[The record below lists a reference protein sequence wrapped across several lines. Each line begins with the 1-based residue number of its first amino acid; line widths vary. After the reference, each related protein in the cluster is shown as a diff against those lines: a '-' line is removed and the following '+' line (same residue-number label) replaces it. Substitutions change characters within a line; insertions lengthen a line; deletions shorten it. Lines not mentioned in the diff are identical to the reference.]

1 MKKLHLIKKLPVNGA
16 LVLLL
21 LAAGGM
27 MTSCNTF
34 EKLLKSSDFALKY
47 REAGRYYDMAKYDKA
62 VLLYENVIPFY
73 RSTQRED
80 TINIRIARSYYY
92 QHDYE
97 MAQYY
102 YEHFSRSF
110 PRSGFIEEAEF
121 MQGMCSYNV
130 SRKASLDQ
138 AETLG
143 AIQAFN
149 LYLYKYPHGEKA
161 AECREKIAELQ
172 DKLSEKAYQGAKI
185 YYTTEH
191 YKAAVVALKNCVK
204 AYPESKY
211 REDML
216 FLILKSSYLHAE
228 NSVADKQRERFQLT
242 IDEYYNLISEFP
254 NTKYKNEAEKM
265 YKNLLRHTK
274 GAAS

>member
-1 MKKLHLIKKLPVNGA
+1 MIVAKKIHIKACA
-16 LVLLL
+16 LAL
-21 LAAGGM
+21 LASGM
-27 MTSCNTF
+27 LTSCNTF
-34 EKLLKSSDFALKY
+34 EKLLKNNDFALKY
-47 REAGRYYDMAKYDKA
+47 REAGRYYDIAKYDKA
-62 VLLYENVIPFY
+62 AMLYENVMPFY
-73 RSTQRED
+73 RSTQQED
-80 TINIRIARSYYY
+80 TISIRIARCYYN

-102 YEHFSRSF
+102 YEHFSRSY

-121 MQGMCSYNV
+121 MQGMCSYKS

-138 AETLG
+138 TETNS

-149 LYLYKYPHGEKA
+149 LYLYKRPQGEKA

-172 DKLSEKAYQGAKI
+172 DRLAEKAYQSAKI
-185 YYTTEH
+185 YYTIEH
-191 YKAAVVALKNCVK
+191 YKAAVVALKNCIK

-228 NSVADKQRERFQLT
+228 NSVTDKQRERYQLT
-242 IDEYYNLISEFP
+242 IDEYYNLMSEYP
-254 NTKYKNEAEKM
+254 TTKYKNEAERM
-265 YKNLLRHTK
+265 YQDLLRHTK
-274 GAAS
+274 RTTEES